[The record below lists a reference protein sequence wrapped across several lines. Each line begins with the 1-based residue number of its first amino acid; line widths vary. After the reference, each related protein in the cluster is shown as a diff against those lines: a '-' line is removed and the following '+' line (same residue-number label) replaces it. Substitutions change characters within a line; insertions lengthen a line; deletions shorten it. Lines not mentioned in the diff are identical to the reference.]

1 MTLRETFNRI
11 MRFEPIDRAPLLD
24 LEGVSGQAER
34 KWARDE
40 GVPLDRLAADS
51 IPFDGKLTTLRF
63 WDRPPLPAFVPHT
76 ISDDGESV
84 LTQDVF
90 GSTVKTEK
98 GSVLTPIHY
107 TYVDAPLRT
116 LDDWRAMAPRFDPLD
131 PRRLPDW
138 WSDDAI
144 RHLNASPDP
153 VVIGMGW
160 GPARGIKNGYM
171 FGFDRFMELLVD
183 GSTVLESVF
192 DFWADYTVAFLR
204 QFIDKLNVDAFIFME
219 DGMGFRN
226 STLASPGM
234 FQRIYAPYMRRVT
247 DLLRSHDVDVIGYYS
262 SGDLRP
268 LIPSFLDTG
277 INMLAPLECAASM
290 DAVALRKEY
299 GRDLLMVGGIS
310 RQAVMDGPEAIRREV
325 GSKVPQM
332 MESGGY
338 IPGFDDMI
346 LPDMTYANVMY
357 CANLVRSCTRR
368 SDGWGMG
375 QR

>member
-11 MRFEPIDRAPLLD
+11 MHFEPVDRAPLLD
-24 LEGVSGQAER
+24 LEGVA
-34 KWARDE
+34 
-40 GVPLDRLAADS
+40 VDRLAADS
-51 IPFDGKLTTLRF
+51 IPFDGALTTLRL
-63 WDRPPLPAFVPHT
+63 WDQPPLPAFVPRT

-84 LTQDVF
+84 FTQDVF

-98 GSVLTPIHY
+98 GSVLTPMHY
-107 TYVDAPLRT
+107 TYVDGPLRT
-116 LDDWRAMAPRFDPLD
+116 LDDWRSMAPRFDPLD

-138 WSDDAI
+138 WSGDAI
-144 RHLNASPDP
+144 QHLNASPDP
-153 VVIGMGW
+153 VVIGMSW

-192 DFWADYTVAFLR
+192 DFWADYTVAFLG
-204 QFIDKLNVDAFIFME
+204 QLIDKLNIDAFIFME

-226 STLASPGM
+226 STLASPSM

-247 DLLRSHDVDVIGYYS
+247 DFLLSHGVDVIGYYS

-268 LIPSFLDTG
+268 LIPSFLDVG
-277 INMLAPLECAASM
+277 INLLAPLECAASM
-290 DAVALRKEY
+290 DAVALREEY
-299 GRDLLMVGGIS
+299 GRDLLMVGGIA

-338 IPGFDDMI
+338 IPGLDDMI

-357 CANLVRSCTRR
+357 CANLVRSCARR
-368 SDGWGMG
+368 GDEWGMG
-375 QR
+375 EV